1 MFEERRVTPR
11 EDLALPLKLADG
23 ARAITRDISSSGLY
37 FEMQGAHVLSGP
49 VDFELQL
56 PEVSMKFTAS
66 GEIVRVELKDGRTG
80 VAVRL
85 IDPRLEAI
93 EPDLIDRGL
102 DAMEPD
108 SS

>member
-1 MFEERRVTPR
+1 MFEEQRVNPR
-11 EDLALPLKLADG
+11 ERIALLLKLVDG
-23 ARAITRDISSSGLY
+23 ARAVTRDISATGLY
-37 FEMQGAHVLSGP
+37 FEMQGAHALSGP

-85 IDPRLEAI
+85 IDPRL
-93 EPDLIDRGL
+93 DT
-102 DAMEPD
+102 MQPD

>member
-1 MFEERRVTPR
+1 MFDEQRGNPR
-11 EDLALPLKLADG
+11 ERLALLLKLADG
-23 ARAITRDISSSGLY
+23 AQAVTRDISASGLY

-56 PEVSMKFTAS
+56 PEVCMKFTAS

-85 IDPRLEAI
+85 IDPRL
-93 EPDLIDRGL
+93 

>member
-1 MFEERRVTPR
+1 MLGAAAHTRRMFEEQRDTPR
-11 EDLALPLKLADG
+11 ERLALPLKLVDG
-23 ARAITRDISSSGLY
+23 ARAITRDISATGLY

-85 IDPRLEAI
+85 VNPRL
-93 EPDLIDRGL
+93 DT
-102 DAMEPD
+102 MEPD

>member
-1 MFEERRVTPR
+1 MPARAAHTVRMFEERRVNPR
-11 EDLALPLKLADG
+11 ERLTLPLKLADG
-23 ARAITRDISSSGLY
+23 APASTRDISATGLY

-56 PEVSMKFTAS
+56 SEVSMKFKAS

-85 IDPRLEAI
+85 IDPRLET
-93 EPDLIDRGL
+93 L
-102 DAMEPD
+102 EPD
-108 SS
+108 SG

>member
-1 MFEERRVTPR
+1 MFEERRVNPR
-11 EDLALPLKLADG
+11 ECLALPLKLAD
-23 ARAITRDISSSGLY
+23 ASRAVTRDISATGLY

-85 IDPRLEAI
+85 IDPRL
-93 EPDLIDRGL
+93 